1 MLMMVPTKQLHT
13 DFLVFISI
21 AQLVQSKSLYITYLP
36 LLENTCKDDVIKDV
50 FIVHRGVR

>member
-13 DFLVFISI
+13 DFLVFIPI
-21 AQLVQSKSLYITYLP
+21 AQLVQSQSLYITYLP